1 MKNWNPY
8 EGEWKVLNI
17 VVVFPKKEIVLK
29 MKNVL
34 IKNGFDVSAVCVTG
48 AQAIQAVERL
58 EAGVVV
64 CGNRFADMIYDELKE
79 CIPDTFE
86 MVVIASNAQWQE
98 YGDDDVIYLPLPLK
112 AYDLV
117 DTVSDLLTDIHRRLK
132 REREKPNKRSSAD
145 QGVINQAKSLLMEK
159 NELTEEEAHRY
170 LQKRS
175 MDNGTNMV
183 ETAYMVLQVF

>member
-1 MKNWNPY
+1 M
-8 EGEWKVLNI
+8 LNI

-64 CGNRFADMIYDELKE
+64 CGIRFADMIYDELKE

-86 MVVIASNAQWQE
+86 MVVMPAMPSGRN
-98 YGDDDVIYLPLPLK
+98 
-112 AYDLV
+112 
-117 DTVSDLLTDIHRRLK
+117 
-132 REREKPNKRSSAD
+132 
-145 QGVINQAKSLLMEK
+145 MEMMMSFIC
-159 NELTEEEAHRY
+159 HCR
-170 LQKRS
+170 
-175 MDNGTNMV
+175 
-183 ETAYMVLQVF
+183 

>member
-64 CGNRFADMIYDELKE
+64 CGIRFADMIYKTKKIIKIL
-79 CIPDTFE
+79 
-86 MVVIASNAQWQE
+86 
-98 YGDDDVIYLPLPLK
+98 
-112 AYDLV
+112 
-117 DTVSDLLTDIHRRLK
+117 IHL
-132 REREKPNKRSSAD
+132 NK
-145 QGVINQAKSLLMEK
+145 K
-159 NELTEEEAHRY
+159 NKY
-170 LQKRS
+170 KQNKK
-175 MDNGTNMV
+175 
-183 ETAYMVLQVF
+183 Q

>member
-29 MKNVL
+29 VKNVL

-64 CGNRFADMIYDELKE
+64 CGIRFADMIYNELKE
-79 CIPDTFE
+79 RIPDTFE
-86 MVVIASNAQWQE
+86 MVVIAGNAQWQE

-159 NELTEEEAHRY
+159 NGLTEEEAHRY

>member
-1 MKNWNPY
+1 MR
-8 EGEWKVLNI
+8 
-17 VVVFPKKEIVLK
+17 
-29 MKNVL
+29 VL
-34 IKNGFDVSAVCVTG
+34 IGKVSEIREGIFYRKNQQEDTLLSVGD
-48 AQAIQAVERL
+48 E
-58 EAGVVV
+58 
-64 CGNRFADMIYDELKE
+64 IYNELKE

-117 DTVSDLLTDIHRRLK
+117 DTVSDLLTDIHRKLK
-132 REREKPNKRSSAD
+132 QEKEKPDKRSAD
-145 QGVINQAKSLLMEK
+145 EQGVINQAKSLLIEK
-159 NELTEEEAHRY
+159 NGMTEEEAHRY

-183 ETAYMVLQVF
+183 ETAQMILTLLFDET

>member
-1 MKNWNPY
+1 M
-8 EGEWKVLNI
+8 NI

-34 IKNGFDVSAVCVTG
+34 IKNGYDVSAVCVTG

-64 CGNRFADMIYDELKE
+64 CGIGFAAMIYYELKD
-79 CIPDTFE
+79 CLPDTFE
-86 MVVIASNAQWQE
+86 MVVIASNAQWQQ

-117 DTVSDLLTDIHRRLK
+117 DTVSDLLTDIHRKLK
-132 REREKPNKRSSAD
+132 QEKEKPDKRSAD
-145 QGVINQAKSLLMEK
+145 EQGVINQAKSLLIEK
-159 NELTEEEAHRY
+159 NGMTEEEAHRY

-183 ETAYMVLQVF
+183 ETSYMVLQVFDLK

>member
-1 MKNWNPY
+1 MFV
-8 EGEWKVLNI
+8 EDHHVH
-17 VVVFPKKEIVLK
+17 VVAADLA
-29 MKNVL
+29 
-34 IKNGFDVSAVCVTG
+34 D
-48 AQAIQAVERL
+48 ERL
-58 EAGVVV
+58 L
-64 CGNRFADMIYDELKE
+64 DEGLQRV
-79 CIPDTFE
+79 T
-86 MVVIASNAQWQE
+86 QE

-170 LQKRS
+170 LQMRS
-175 MDNGTNMV
+175 MDNETNMV
-183 ETAYMVLQVF
+183 EAAYMVLLVF

>member
-64 CGNRFADMIYDELKE
+64 CGIRFADMIYNELKE
-79 CIPDTFE
+79 CIQETIE
-86 MVVIASNAQWQE
+86 IVVIASNAQWQE

-159 NELTEEEAHRY
+159 NGLTEEEAHRY

>member
-1 MKNWNPY
+1 MALMCQLSVLP
-8 EGEWKVLNI
+8 EHRRFRQWKDWKRVL
-17 VVVFPKKEIVLK
+17 L
-29 MKNVL
+29 
-34 IKNGFDVSAVCVTG
+34 SA
-48 AQAIQAVERL
+48 ASAL
-58 EAGVVV
+58 L
-64 CGNRFADMIYDELKE
+64 MIYNELKE

-159 NELTEEEAHRY
+159 NGLTEEEAHRY

>member
-1 MKNWNPY
+1 M
-8 EGEWKVLNI
+8 LNI

-64 CGNRFADMIYDELKE
+64 CGIRFADMIYNELKE

-86 MVVIASNAQWQE
+86 MVVIAMPSGRN
-98 YGDDDVIYLPLPLK
+98 
-112 AYDLV
+112 
-117 DTVSDLLTDIHRRLK
+117 
-132 REREKPNKRSSAD
+132 
-145 QGVINQAKSLLMEK
+145 MEMMMSFIC
-159 NELTEEEAHRY
+159 HCR
-170 LQKRS
+170 
-175 MDNGTNMV
+175 
-183 ETAYMVLQVF
+183 

>member
-1 MKNWNPY
+1 
-8 EGEWKVLNI
+8 
-17 VVVFPKKEIVLK
+17 

-64 CGNRFADMIYDELKE
+64 CGIRFADMIYDELKE

-98 YGDDDVIYLPLPLK
+98 YGDDDV
-112 AYDLV
+112 
-117 DTVSDLLTDIHRRLK
+117 HRRLK

>member
-1 MKNWNPY
+1 MPS
-8 EGEWKVLNI
+8 G
-17 VVVFPKKEIVLK
+17 
-29 MKNVL
+29 
-34 IKNGFDVSAVCVTG
+34 
-48 AQAIQAVERL
+48 R
-58 EAGVVV
+58 
-64 CGNRFADMIYDELKE
+64 
-79 CIPDTFE
+79 
-86 MVVIASNAQWQE
+86 E

>member
-1 MKNWNPY
+1 
-8 EGEWKVLNI
+8 
-17 VVVFPKKEIVLK
+17 

-34 IKNGFDVSAVCVTG
+34 VKNGFDVSAACVTG

-64 CGNRFADMIYDELKE
+64 CGIRFADMIYDELKE
-79 CIPDTFE
+79 YLPDTFE

-132 REREKPNKRSSAD
+132 REKEKPGKRSYAD
-145 QGVINQAKSLLMEK
+145 QGVINQAKTLLMEK
-159 NELTEEEAHRY
+159 NGMTEEEAHRY

-183 ETAYMVLQVF
+183 ETAYMVLQIF

>member
-1 MKNWNPY
+1 M
-8 EGEWKVLNI
+8 LNI

-64 CGNRFADMIYDELKE
+64 CGIRFADMIYNELKE

-117 DTVSDLLTDIHRRLK
+117 DTV
-132 REREKPNKRSSAD
+132 
-145 QGVINQAKSLLMEK
+145 LMTARK
-159 NELTEEEAHRY
+159 DVRGWGARKGRWNELKGECMT
-170 LQKRS
+170 
-175 MDNGTNMV
+175 
-183 ETAYMVLQVF
+183 F

>member
-1 MKNWNPY
+1 
-8 EGEWKVLNI
+8 
-17 VVVFPKKEIVLK
+17 

-34 IKNGFDVSAVCVTG
+34 VKNGFEVSAVCVTG

-64 CGNRFADMIYDELKE
+64 CGIRFADMIYDELKE
-79 CIPDTFE
+79 YLPDTFE

-132 REREKPNKRSSAD
+132 REKEKPGKRSLAD
-145 QGVINQAKSLLMEK
+145 QGVINQAKTLLMEK
-159 NELTEEEAHRY
+159 NGMTEEEAHRY

-183 ETAYMVLQVF
+183 ETAYMVLQIF

>member
-1 MKNWNPY
+1 M
-8 EGEWKVLNI
+8 LNI

-34 IKNGFDVSAVCVTG
+34 IKNGYDVSAVCVTG

-64 CGNRFADMIYDELKE
+64 CGIRFADMIYYELKD
-79 CIPDTFE
+79 CLPDTFE
-86 MVVIASNAQWQE
+86 MVVIASNAQWQQ

-117 DTVSDLLTDIHRRLK
+117 DTVSDLLTDIHRKLK
-132 REREKPNKRSSAD
+132 QEKEKPDKRSAD
-145 QGVINQAKSLLMEK
+145 EQGIINQAKSLLIEK
-159 NELTEEEAHRY
+159 NGMTEEEAHRY

-183 ETAYMVLQVF
+183 ETSYMVLKVFDLK

>member
-1 MKNWNPY
+1 
-8 EGEWKVLNI
+8 
-17 VVVFPKKEIVLK
+17 

-34 IKNGFDVSAVCVTG
+34 IKNGFDVAAVCVTG

-64 CGNRFADMIYDELKE
+64 SGIRFADMIYYELKD
-79 CIPDTFE
+79 CLPDTFE
-86 MVVIASNAQWQE
+86 MVVIASTGQWQE

-112 AYDLV
+112 AYDLI

-132 REREKPNKRSSAD
+132 QEKAKPGKRTSD
-145 QGVINQAKSLLMEK
+145 EQGVINKAKSLLMTR
-159 NELTEEEAHRY
+159 NGLTEEEAHRY

-183 ETAYMVLQVF
+183 ETAYMVLEIFN

>member
-1 MKNWNPY
+1 M
-8 EGEWKVLNI
+8 LNI

-64 CGNRFADMIYDELKE
+64 CGIRFADMIYNELKE

-98 YGDDDVIYLPLPLK
+98 YGDDDVI
-112 AYDLV
+112 YDLV

-159 NELTEEEAHRY
+159 NGLTEEEAHRY

>member
-1 MKNWNPY
+1 M
-8 EGEWKVLNI
+8 LNI

-64 CGNRFADMIYDELKE
+64 CGIRFADMIYNELKE

-159 NELTEEEAHRY
+159 NGLTEEEAHRY
-170 LQKRS
+170 LSSKS
-175 MDNGTNMV
+175 SPSYPIFSTPTPPYTNSFV
-183 ETAYMVLQVF
+183 ISEIFLL

>member
-1 MKNWNPY
+1 M
-8 EGEWKVLNI
+8 LNI

-48 AQAIQAVERL
+48 AQAIQAVESL

-64 CGNRFADMIYDELKE
+64 CGIRFADMIY
-79 CIPDTFE
+79 
-86 MVVIASNAQWQE
+86 
-98 YGDDDVIYLPLPLK
+98 DVIYLPLPLK

-159 NELTEEEAHRY
+159 NGLTEEEAHRY

>member
-64 CGNRFADMIYDELKE
+64 CGIRFADMIYNALTE

-159 NELTEEEAHRY
+159 NGLTEEEAHRY

-175 MDNGTNMV
+175 MDNGKNMV

>member
-1 MKNWNPY
+1 M
-8 EGEWKVLNI
+8 LNI

-34 IKNGFDVSAVCVTG
+34 IKNGFDVSA
-48 AQAIQAVERL
+48 
-58 EAGVVV
+58 
-64 CGNRFADMIYDELKE
+64 
-79 CIPDTFE
+79 
-86 MVVIASNAQWQE
+86 
-98 YGDDDVIYLPLPLK
+98 LPLK

-159 NELTEEEAHRY
+159 NGLTEEEAHRY

>member
-1 MKNWNPY
+1 M
-8 EGEWKVLNI
+8 LNI

-64 CGNRFADMIYDELKE
+64 CGIRFADMIYNELKE

-117 DTVSDLLTDIHRRLK
+117 DTVSDLLTDIHRFTPPVKAFSFFRCDKTDASLPPPADGATAQSSPQTPARPRLFA
-132 REREKPNKRSSAD
+132 PPAASPAPVALSAI
-145 QGVINQAKSLLMEK
+145 GP
-159 NELTEEEAHRY
+159 AH
-170 LQKRS
+170 
-175 MDNGTNMV
+175 N
-183 ETAYMVLQVF
+183 

>member
-1 MKNWNPY
+1 M
-8 EGEWKVLNI
+8 LNI

-64 CGNRFADMIYDELKE
+64 CGIRFADMIYDELKE
-79 CIPDTFE
+79 YLPDTFE

-132 REREKPNKRSSAD
+132 REKEKPGKRSSAD
-145 QGVINQAKSLLMEK
+145 QGVINQAKTLLMEK
-159 NELTEEEAHRY
+159 SGMTEEEAHRY

-183 ETAYMVLQVF
+183 ETAYMVLQIF

>member
-1 MKNWNPY
+1 MESVEY
-8 EGEWKVLNI
+8 CCCVSE
-17 VVVFPKKEIVLK
+17 KEIVLK

-64 CGNRFADMIYDELKE
+64 CGIRFADMIYNELKE

-132 REREKPNKRSSAD
+132 RER
-145 QGVINQAKSLLMEK
+145 KSRIRDLLLIR
-159 NELTEEEAHRY
+159 ELLIRQSLY
-170 LQKRS
+170 
-175 MDNGTNMV
+175 
-183 ETAYMVLQVF
+183 